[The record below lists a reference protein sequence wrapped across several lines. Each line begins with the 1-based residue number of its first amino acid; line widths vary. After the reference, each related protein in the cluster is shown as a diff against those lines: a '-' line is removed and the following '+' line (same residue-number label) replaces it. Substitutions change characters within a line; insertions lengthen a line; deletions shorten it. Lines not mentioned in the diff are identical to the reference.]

1 MKEKKKNI
9 KGITL
14 MEVIGT
20 AMIVT
25 GVGAASF
32 LVGRK
37 VGHKDWE
44 KILNELER
52 QKYIPDFHEVLIA
65 IKNNS
70 EISEK
75 TLEGCSKLL
84 P

>member
-1 MKEKKKNI
+1 MKEKKNI
-9 KGITL
+9 KGVTL
-14 MEVIGT
+14 MEIIGT

-25 GVGAASF
+25 GVGAAAF

-52 QKYIPDFHEVLIA
+52 QKYIPDFQEVLIA

-75 TLEGCSKLL
+75 TINECTKLL